1 MPMML
6 VHDGNNVLTFKW
18 SPMHRASI
26 WRPAPFLFVLYPH
39 ICLGNMVKRNLK
51 SGADMWRLFR
61 KHFWGNP
68 LTETAARSKRVSIW
82 EASSGNNFHSATRIQ
97 AKKCPS
103 RPCWGRSLPPACF
116 AGLRRI
122 SLGFATSDSRKMK
135 SARLCLQIKM
145 TNERKAA
152 TNFQSVILQFRQS
165 SLKTQKLRDGV
176 RQSNLNRP
184 CRALN
189 SIPWSRILG
198 NPQALPACL
207 V

>member
-1 MPMML
+1 
-6 VHDGNNVLTFKW
+6 
-18 SPMHRASI
+18 
-26 WRPAPFLFVLYPH
+26 
-39 ICLGNMVKRNLK
+39 MVKRNLT
-51 SGADMWRLFR
+51 SGVDMSMWRLFR
-61 KHFWGNP
+61 KHFRGNP

-82 EASSGNNFHSATRIQ
+82 EASSGNFHSATRIQ
-97 AKKCPS
+97 AKNIKKCPS
-103 RPCWGRSLPPACF
+103 RPYWGRSLPPACF

-122 SLGFATSDSRKMK
+122 SLGFATSDSKKMK
-135 SARLCLQIKM
+135 SARQSLQIKM
-145 TNERKAA
+145 KNERKAA
-152 TNFQSVILQFRQS
+152 TNFQSVILQFHQS

-198 NPQALPACL
+198 NLPALPACL